1 LSSNE
6 QGQLERVRWRDRTG
20 AEVEKTIRNVFM
32 FIGAD
37 PATEWLRDCNVS
49 RDSKGFVRTG
59 TNIAPDDLLSA
70 DGASVPSLES
80 NVAGV
85 FAVGDVRFGSVK
97 RVGAAIGEGATVVQ
111 QIHAFLETARTSRS
125 GEKAQAAAA

>member
-1 LSSNE
+1 
-6 QGQLERVRWRDRTG
+6 
-20 AEVEKTIRNVFM
+20 M
-32 FIGAD
+32 FIGAE
-37 PATEWLRDCNVS
+37 PATEWLSDCNVS

-59 TNIAPDDLLSA
+59 TNVPPDDLLSA
-70 DGASVPSLES
+70 DGASPPASLES
-80 NVAGV
+80 NIAGV

-125 GEKAQAAAA
+125 GEPVQAAAA